1 MASNEIEIEVT
12 LELDRVLETI
22 ALEVQLPVDE
32 VIVRALAYGVVK
44 QYKE

>member
-1 MASNEIEIEVT
+1 MANETEIEVT
-12 LELDRVLETI
+12 LELSKVLSKI
-22 ALEVQLPVDE
+22 AVEVELPLGE